1 MGLILIGDFLS
12 FIGNHSAKESFLSKV
27 AAVLVVPLKT
37 ESNEIPLTS
46 LVMMLNITKLI
57 DFEKC

>member
-1 MGLILIGDFLS
+1 MS
-12 FIGNHSAKESFLSKV
+12 FIGNHSAKESLLSKV
-27 AAVLVVPLKT
+27 AAVLVIALKT

>member
-12 FIGNHSAKESFLSKV
+12 FIGNHSAEESLLSKV
-27 AAVLVVPLKT
+27 AAVLVIPLKT